1 MSSKDLTKKLDENRA
16 YKQGYHYGK
25 SGASRSQYEPVKRL
39 LPARLQSVFELGR
52 TDGFLDSI
60 REAKK

>member
-1 MSSKDLTKKLDENRA
+1 MTHDHKNLNENRI
-16 YKQGYHYGK
+16 YKQGYAYGK
-25 SGASRSQYEPVKRL
+25 SGASRSQYEPIKRL

-60 REAKK
+60 KEAKK